1 MEDSSYAIGRV
12 LVFQVKKIHIA
23 MIVLSVLMIPG
34 AMTALEPIDME
45 SYEMESPELTA
56 QSIIEDEFSDS
67 EIILGFM
74 VAIRQPDL
82 VPSLEEW
89 EPVPSTS
96 SLSLIHI

>member
-1 MEDSSYAIGRV
+1 
-12 LVFQVKKIHIA
+12 
-23 MIVLSVLMIPG
+23 
-34 AMTALEPIDME
+34 MTALEPIDME

-89 EPVPSTS
+89 EPIPSTS
-96 SLSLIHI
+96 SGAADYANLPQVTEMLPAGDAWSGVEAPTGGILNLS